1 MIRVLIISSVIFSAD
16 DTLPRGKSAS
26 GRSDPQRLVESLVLV
41 SIVDERF
48 ESISAGEIER

>member
-48 ESISAGEIER
+48 ESIFVTAS